1 MLEALFTL
9 LFTLEV
15 IIRYFGS
22 RQNSQS
28 FWGDPLIWVDIVSI
42 VPFVAVFILC
52 EGNPMSDACTDE
64 WTGARSLWYIE
75 LLTAFKIVRIF
86 KISRVSH
93 ALSRWLAVR
102 SLAGLHGHR
111 GSLLTPDQPGW
122 LLLFLLF
129 LQHFSGTE

>member
-1 MLEALFTL
+1 MTHALPVCLIRVMLEALFTL

-93 ALSRWLAVR
+93 APSLYLAWP
-102 SLAGLHGHR
+102 S
-111 GSLLTPDQPGW
+111 W
-122 LLLFLLF
+122 
-129 LQHFSGTE
+129 